1 MDKGVCLITHLPPL
15 GNVIKISFASLI
27 AGGHGLPHSFHLV
40 FSLFNLIL
48 RAAPS
53 EGASCPSKTCSEAVG
68 LTTSAASGAQ
78 HPCCAPGQG
87 REWGG
92 REAAMEGKHNTNHTI
107 VRGWGRWDNA
117 VRRDEKNDSPF
128 SIVVI
133 SKDEPTAPARE
144 GMGLYCSQMLLF
156 PVLPS
161 IISGE
166 KGWGVA

>member
-1 MDKGVCLITHLPPL
+1 MSLKSLLLV
-15 GNVIKISFASLI
+15 LI

-40 FSLFNLIL
+40 FGLFNLIL
-48 RAAPS
+48 HAAPS
-53 EGASCPSKTCSEAVG
+53 EGASCPSETSSEAVG
-68 LTTSAASGAQ
+68 LTTSAASGHSISVVPRAR
-78 HPCCAPGQG
+78 GG
-87 REWGG
+87 VGG
-92 REAAMEGKHNTNHTI
+92 REAEMEGKHNTDHTI

-128 SIVVI
+128 LIVMI

-144 GMGLYCSQMLLF
+144 GMGLHCSQMLLF